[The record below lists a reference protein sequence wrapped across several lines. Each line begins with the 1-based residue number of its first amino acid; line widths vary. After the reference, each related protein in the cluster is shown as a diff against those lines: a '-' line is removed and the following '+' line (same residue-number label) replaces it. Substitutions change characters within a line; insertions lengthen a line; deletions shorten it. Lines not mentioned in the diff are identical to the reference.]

1 MKNGMKIYL
10 TEVTMDG
17 QAFAGPNIMALDFET
32 ANRAAED
39 NGLTLIGE
47 LDTIIVND
55 KNSYTYTELPLDAT
69 VH

>member
-1 MKNGMKIYL
+1 
-10 TEVTMDG
+10 
-17 QAFAGPNIMALDFET
+17 MALDFET